1 MSPDR
6 WQLVQALFEEALKLA
21 PKQRDEFLTQAC
33 ADDAEL
39 RQEVTTLLEHYTN
52 LPTNF
57 MQPPKPPES
66 PIPCSGVAAPDS
78 LIGQQ
83 IGRYTVRSVIA
94 TGGMGTVYEAV
105 QEQPRRVVALKVV
118 NRSLLSASSMRRFQF
133 EAQVLGRLR
142 HANIAQIYE
151 AGTHGD
157 GRCSLPFF
165 AMEYVPGARSITAYA
180 AEKKLSTPERLRL
193 FARICDAVDHG
204 HQRGVIHRDLK
215 PANLLVDSSGEPKV
229 IDFGVA
235 RATDSDLAL
244 TTHQTNV
251 GQLVGTMQYMSPEQ
265 CDADPHDLDT
275 RSDVYSLGVVLY
287 ELLTGEL
294 PYHTTGSTI
303 AQLTHLIKE
312 QAARRP
318 SRLNPRLRGDV
329 ETIVLKALEK
339 DRERRYRSAAA
350 LADDIRRY
358 LEGRP
363 IAARPPSLAY
373 VASTFVRRYPW
384 QMVATGLA
392 VLLLFSGLIGFTVTE
407 RLGKTA
413 AEKERIAAE
422 QKQQLAQ
429 RISALRGAE
438 TALLAYDVGTARRL
452 LETAEASGTSWELRH
467 LKSRLDQSAATLAQ
481 LPHPVRQISVDPQ
494 ARFVAVC
501 LEGQPEV
508 EIRAFSDGRVL
519 AQLDLDGHV
528 PLTSAI
534 DPGGVLLAVAAA
546 GHSDAAVGHIWLF
559 DLSVSNAV
567 LLEHWVADRQSTVS
581 SLAFHPTEPV
591 LASASGNPGAVRLWR
606 LERPPARHASDENY
620 IREPLATLLGH
631 GGPVQTLAFS
641 RSGRWLASAGK
652 DSTVRVWDFR
662 AAAEGNPSAAAIL
675 CGHSWSVSCLD
686 FSPDEGRLASGG
698 VDGTIRIWNLETALA
713 GSRADQYL
721 YGPDVQIDVLYGHDA
736 PVRAVR
742 FDDTGLRLVSGG
754 DDRALRLWETNE
766 SATVPDPGSERR
778 ELRVPRRRLL
788 SALRGHQGPIVGL
801 AHVLDGRIVS
811 ASLDGTVRLW
821 WPEGEDIPRLRG
833 HYAGVRA
840 VTFTPD
846 SAYVIS
852 ADADDG
858 IIIWDAN
865 LCVPVARRHV
875 RLGEGL
881 AGILC
886 WNTDTLPAR
895 TLLAVATSGHGVGSK
910 EGGRVILWDVSE
922 PREPQCISDV
932 AIGAGEAGGTV
943 CALAIS
949 PDKRRLAVGDEHG
962 TLRIWPVSENG
973 LDAGAGQLMKLA
985 DQPVSAL
992 AFLSPGA
999 QGSALHST
1007 SGRQTEE
1014 GDFILAAC
1022 GYSEDAPARTG
1033 TLCIWDIA
1041 ENRAV
1046 WTAAQSLPGGYV
1058 SALAVHADGKQV
1070 ATASH
1075 NPQSGTFPIC
1085 LWYVDWASGLPRM
1098 TCEQTLEGHTDAISA
1113 LAFHPAEPRLAS
1125 GSRDQTIRI
1134 WDLATQVEVATLF
1147 GHKGSVRGLAF
1158 DANGERLASAS
1169 AGSLGSDNVV
1179 WLWEAVAP
1187 QRVRQYAGERAVY
1200 SRAYREVHQA
1210 VRINLPSLQK
1220 AEERLADLRSRS
1232 PWLQRVHEVAAR
1244 HFVDF
1249 ASRPAWLNAGA
1260 WDVVSRENLPAEQY
1274 EQALRWAQRAWT
1286 IAPWDGQ
1293 VLNTLGIALY
1303 RCGRYEEAVEALKN
1317 AGELNN
1323 WHPVDHAFLAVA
1335 YHRLGDSTAA
1345 REELERAR
1353 QRSAEVGLSQLPELR
1368 QLMQEAEQLIEG
1380 R

>member
-1 MSPDR
+1 M
-6 WQLVQALFEEALKLA
+6 QA
-21 PKQRDEFLTQAC
+21 
-33 ADDAEL
+33 
-39 RQEVTTLLEHYTN
+39 
-52 LPTNF
+52 
-57 MQPPKPPES
+57 S
-66 PIPCSGVAAPDS
+66 VA
-78 LIGQQ
+78 
-83 IGRYTVRSVIA
+83 
-94 TGGMGTVYEAV
+94 
-105 QEQPRRVVALKVV
+105 
-118 NRSLLSASSMRRFQF
+118 
-133 EAQVLGRLR
+133 
-142 HANIAQIYE
+142 
-151 AGTHGD
+151 D
-157 GRCSLPFF
+157 GR
-165 AMEYVPGARSITAYA
+165 
-180 AEKKLSTPERLRL
+180 
-193 FARICDAVDHG
+193 
-204 HQRGVIHRDLK
+204 
-215 PANLLVDSSGEPKV
+215 
-229 IDFGVA
+229 
-235 RATDSDLAL
+235 
-244 TTHQTNV
+244 
-251 GQLVGTMQYMSPEQ
+251 
-265 CDADPHDLDT
+265 
-275 RSDVYSLGVVLY
+275 
-287 ELLTGEL
+287 
-294 PYHTTGSTI
+294 
-303 AQLTHLIKE
+303 
-312 QAARRP
+312 
-318 SRLNPRLRGDV
+318 
-329 ETIVLKALEK
+329 
-339 DRERRYRSAAA
+339 DR
-350 LADDIRRY
+350 
-358 LEGRP
+358 
-363 IAARPPSLAY
+363 
-373 VASTFVRRYPW
+373 
-384 QMVATGLA
+384 LA

-429 RISALRGAE
+429 RITRCGSGNGSIGLRRRNCPPPAGDSRGQQHELGAAAPE
-438 TALLAYDVGTARRL
+438 VAPGSPRNAGPAP
-452 LETAEASGTSWELRH
+452 ASG
-467 LKSRLDQSAATLAQ
+467 A
-481 LPHPVRQISVDPQ
+481 QISVDPQ
-494 ARFVAVC
+494 ALCGR
-501 LEGQPEV
+501 LPGGQPEV

-519 AQLDLDGHV
+519 ARLDLGGHV

-534 DPGGVLLAVAAA
+534 DSDGVLLAVAAA

-641 RSGRWLASAGK
+641 RSGRWLAWPAGQHGG
-652 DSTVRVWDFR
+652 VWDFR
-662 AAAEGNPSAAAIL
+662 AAAESASSAAAIL
-675 CGHSWSVSCLD
+675 CGHSWSVRLSD
-686 FSPDEGRLASGG
+686 FSPMKPLGVGRA
-698 VDGTIRIWNLETALA
+698 DGTIRIWNLETALA

-992 AFLSPGA
+992 APEPRSA
-999 QGSALHST
+999 GSALHST

-1022 GYSEDAPARTG
+1022 GCSEDAPADGDIVHLGLQRTARG
-1033 TLCIWDIA
+1033 
-1041 ENRAV
+1041 
-1046 WTAAQSLPGGYV
+1046 
-1058 SALAVHADGKQV
+1058 
-1070 ATASH
+1070 
-1075 NPQSGTFPIC
+1075 
-1085 LWYVDWASGLPRM
+1085 VDRG
-1098 TCEQTLEGHTDAISA
+1098 
-1113 LAFHPAEPRLAS
+1113 AEPSRRICVGAR
-1125 GSRDQTIRI
+1125 GSRGRQASRHR
-1134 WDLATQVEVATLF
+1134 VAQ
-1147 GHKGSVRGLAF
+1147 
-1158 DANGERLASAS
+1158 
-1169 AGSLGSDNVV
+1169 
-1179 WLWEAVAP
+1179 P
-1187 QRVRQYAGERAVY
+1187 
-1200 SRAYREVHQA
+1200 A
-1210 VRINLPSLQK
+1210 VRHVSDLPL
-1220 AEERLADLRSRS
+1220 
-1232 PWLQRVHEVAAR
+1232 V
-1244 HFVDF
+1244 
-1249 ASRPAWLNAGA
+1249 
-1260 WDVVSRENLPAEQY
+1260 
-1274 EQALRWAQRAWT
+1274 
-1286 IAPWDGQ
+1286 
-1293 VLNTLGIALY
+1293 
-1303 RCGRYEEAVEALKN
+1303 C
-1317 AGELNN
+1317 
-1323 WHPVDHAFLAVA
+1323 
-1335 YHRLGDSTAA
+1335 
-1345 REELERAR
+1345 
-1353 QRSAEVGLSQLPELR
+1353 
-1368 QLMQEAEQLIEG
+1368 
-1380 R
+1380 